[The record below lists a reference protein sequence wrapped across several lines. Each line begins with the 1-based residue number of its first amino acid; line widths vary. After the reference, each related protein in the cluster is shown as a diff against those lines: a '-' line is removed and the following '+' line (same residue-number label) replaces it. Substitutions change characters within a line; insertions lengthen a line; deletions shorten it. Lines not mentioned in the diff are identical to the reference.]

1 MREFRPTD
9 RQLLIMCGLLADRW
23 RMFDKAAAG
32 SAYVDELWD
41 LLCELTT
48 ELSEARG
55 IGEAAAVDEIRREML

>member
-1 MREFRPTD
+1 
-9 RQLLIMCGLLADRW
+9 MCGLLADRW
-23 RMFDKAAAG
+23 RMFDKANAR

-55 IGEAAAVDEIRREML
+55 IGESAAADEIRREMI